1 MSFLGTGGR
10 CSLTVWAMREERP
23 EFGYGQGRRPLWSEP
38 DRDAERV
45 RDILRGAGLVEFGD
59 TRPGFV
65 VEGGRAST
73 PFLVAYAGPGRDA
86 AMEVAAYSR
95 ALTGAG
101 LRVEPDADDDQTL
114 RVWLPA

>member
-1 MSFLGTGGR
+1 M
-10 CSLTVWAMREERP
+10 
-23 EFGYGQGRRPLWSEP
+23 
-38 DRDAERV
+38 
-45 RDILRGAGLVEFGD
+45 EFGD
-59 TRPGFV
+59 TSPGFL

-86 AMEVAAYSR
+86 AMEVATYSR

-114 RVWLPA
+114 RVWFPA